1 MSFDQVEILTPLV
14 ERIFKVDD
22 MTLGEQPVV
31 VRYGGRLRGAD
42 PAAAYDQLAE
52 WVKPYHLTPYF
63 YEEDDQQVVMLAEE
77 LKISPSNPRTNL
89 ILFVLTFFS
98 VWLTGALISTDG
110 DPLANGVT
118 LNIILNMAWNGLP
131 YTISL
136 LAILVSH
143 EFGHYLMGR
152 KRGTPVTL
160 PYLIPFPFSAFGT
173 LGAFINMKDQ
183 PKNKRDLLDIGLA
196 GPLSGLV
203 VAIPVLVVGLAL
215 SPVVPTPLSFPA
227 GQGIQFEGNSLLYLL
242 MKYVMFGQLLP
253 APASYGDVSPL
264 LYWLGYFFTGAPLPL
279 GGVDVRLHSV
289 AWAGWAGLL
298 VTAMNLIPAGQ
309 LDGGHV
315 LFTLVGERNA
325 RKIFWGI
332 LAVMVLMGLAWNGWW
347 LWAGL
352 IFLMGRSFAQ
362 PRDQI
367 TQLDGKRKVLAVL
380 ALILL
385 VLVFIPVP
393 IILVMGS

>member
-1 MSFDQVEILTPLV
+1 MNFDQVEVLTPLV
-14 ERIFKVDD
+14 ERIFTVED
-22 MTLGEQPVV
+22 MTLGEKPVV
-31 VRYGGRLRGAD
+31 VRYGGRLRSAD
-42 PAAAYDQLAE
+42 SAAAYDQLSE
-52 WVKPYHLTPYF
+52 WLKPYHLTPYF
-63 YEEDDQQVVMLAEE
+63 YAEEGRQVVMLAEE
-77 LKISPSNPRTNL
+77 VQIAPSNPRINL
-89 ILFVLTFFS
+89 IMFVLTFFS
-98 VWLTGALISTDG
+98 VWLTGAMISTDG
-110 DPLANGVT
+110 DPFANGVN
-118 LNIILNMAWNGLP
+118 LSVLLGMAWNGLP

-136 LAILVSH
+136 LAILVAH

-152 KRGTPVTL
+152 KHGTPVTL

-196 GPLSGLV
+196 GPLSGLA

-215 SPVVPTPLSFPA
+215 SRVVPTPLSFPA
-227 GQGIQFEGNSLLYLL
+227 GEGIQFEGNSLLYLL
-242 MKYVMFGQLLP
+242 VKYLMFGQLLP
-253 APASYGDVSPL
+253 APASYGDVPPL
-264 LYWLGYFFTGAPLPL
+264 LYWLGYFFTGSPVPL
-279 GGVDVRLHSV
+279 GGVDVQLHSV

-315 LFTLVGERNA
+315 LYTLVGERNA
-325 RKIFWGI
+325 KKIFWGI
-332 LAVMVLMGLAWNGWW
+332 LAAMLLLGVAWNGWW

-352 IFLMGRSFAQ
+352 IFLMGRAFAQ

-367 TQLDGKRKVLAVL
+367 TELDGRRKVLAVL